1 MRLLIGLGNPGE
13 KYEKTRHNVGV
24 MLVERA
30 GEILLPAGRQ
40 VGSVQNDKG
49 NAQNDKINWKAVKLK
64 CFMNDSGI
72 EVRQVMNFYKVEPKD
87 LIIVHDD
94 LDIKLGEF
102 KIQHGKGPYGHNG
115 ILSIERE
122 LGTKEFTRVR
132 IGIENRDPENKVAG
146 VEYTLQ
152 NFTSEELIIIE
163 KTFDQIFSQLPPI
176 LSVST

>member
-1 MRLLIGLGNPGE
+1 MKLLIGLGNPGE

-24 MLVERA
+24 MLVER
-30 GEILLPAGRQ
+30 
-40 VGSVQNDKG
+40 VG
-49 NAQNDKINWKAVKLK
+49 NALDAPQEGTGGWKAVKLK

-72 EVRQVMNFYKVEPKD
+72 EVRQVVNFYKISAKD

-94 LDIKLGEF
+94 LDIPLGNF

-122 LGTKEFTRVR
+122 LGTKEFTRIR

-152 NFTSEELIIIE
+152 NFTSEEFVIIE
-163 KTFDQIFSQLPPI
+163 KTFDQIFSQLPLI
-176 LSVST
+176 LSAST

>member
-1 MRLLIGLGNPGE
+1 MKLLIGLGNPGE

-24 MLVERA
+24 MLVDRA
-30 GEILLPAGRQ
+30 GGALDAQQEGGAG
-40 VGSVQNDKG
+40 
-49 NAQNDKINWKAVKLK
+49 WKALRLK

-72 EVRQVMNFYKVEPKD
+72 EVRQAMNFFKVEPKD

-122 LGTKEFTRVR
+122 LGTKDFTRVR
-132 IGIENRDPENKVAG
+132 IGIENRDPENRVAG

-152 NFTSEELIIIE
+152 NFTSEEFDTIE
-163 KTFDQIFSQLPPI
+163 KVFTQIFSQLPPI
-176 LSVST
+176 LSAST

>member
-1 MRLLIGLGNPGE
+1 MKLLIGLGNPGE

-30 GEILLPAGRQ
+30 EDRVEIPLFAR
-40 VGSVQNDKG
+40 NDKG
-49 NAQNDKINWKAVKLK
+49 NAQNNKNSWKAVKLK

-72 EVRQVMNFYKVEPKD
+72 EVRQVMNFYKVKPKD

-122 LGTKEFTRVR
+122 LGTKDFMRVR
-132 IGIENRDPENKVAG
+132 IGIENRDLENKVAG

-152 NFTSEELIIIE
+152 NFTSEEFNIIE
-163 KTFDQIFSQLPPI
+163 RTFDQIFSQLPLV
-176 LSVST
+176 LSAST

>member
-1 MRLLIGLGNPGE
+1 MFIYYTVHMKLLIGLGNPGE

-24 MLVERA
+24 MLVDRA
-30 GEILLPAGRQ
+30 EEMLKQ
-40 VGSVQNDKG
+40 VQHDNVALNDKSG
-49 NAQNDKINWKAVKLK
+49 WKALKLK

-72 EVRQVMNFYKVEPKD
+72 EVRQAMNFYKVDSND

-122 LGTKEFTRVR
+122 LGTKDFTRVR
-132 IGIENRDPENKVAG
+132 IGIENRDSENRVAG

-152 NFTSEELIIIE
+152 NFTSEEFVTIE
-163 KTFDQIFSQLPPI
+163 KVFTQIFSQLPPV
-176 LSVST
+176 LSAST